1 MISVCAIVFGKCV
14 SGISFFNCEYMPVP
28 DGDET
33 SEHQLLQKMD
43 PYGGD
48 LLFKGR

>member
-1 MISVCAIVFGKCV
+1 MRHCLWQMRERYI
-14 SGISFFNCEYMPVP
+14 FFYCEYMPIP

-33 SEHQLLQKMD
+33 SENQLLQKND

>member
-1 MISVCAIVFGKCV
+1 MRHRLWQMRERYI
-14 SGISFFNCEYMPVP
+14 FFNCKYMPIP
-28 DGDET
+28 DGDKA
-33 SEHQLLQKMD
+33 SERLLLQKLD

>member
-1 MISVCAIVFGKCV
+1 MRHRLWQMRELYI
-14 SGISFFNCEYMPVP
+14 FFNCEYMPIP

-33 SEHQLLQKMD
+33 SEPLLLQKMD